1 MLLPLYS
8 TVQDEARFPHK
19 LGEYLASGNPVIT
32 CHVGEL
38 KNYLKHKESAFICS
52 PNNVLEFAENME
64 YVANNPENAIL
75 VGEKGKLIC
84 KENFDYLVLGKQCS
98 IFLSQL
104 IKNRK

>member
-1 MLLPLYS
+1 MYRYLLTIS
-8 TVQDEARFPHK
+8 
-19 LGEYLASGNPVIT
+19 
-32 CHVGEL
+32 

-84 KENFDYLVLGKQCS
+84 KENFDNFQKEGIKIETVLSK
-98 IFLSQL
+98 
-104 IKNRK
+104 